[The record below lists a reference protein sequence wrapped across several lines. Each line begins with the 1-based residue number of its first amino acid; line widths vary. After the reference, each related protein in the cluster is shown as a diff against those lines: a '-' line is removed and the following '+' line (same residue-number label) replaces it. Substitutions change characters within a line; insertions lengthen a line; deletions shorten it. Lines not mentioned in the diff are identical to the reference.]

1 MCLDRDGG
9 YDCECSTGYS
19 GNGTYC
25 EGMLASFPFISLCF
39 RAIYPLQI
47 LMSVLVGMI
56 HVISMPHVSTL
67 LVAMTVNVCQVSW
80 EMDSIVQVI
89 IMVLT

>member
-1 MCLDRDGG
+1 MKHIGINLCEVGPIDCDTNAMCLDRDGG
-9 YDCECSTGYS
+9 YDCEYMAGYS

-25 EGMLASFPFISLCF
+25 EGF
-39 RAIYPLQI
+39 RAIFPLQI

-67 LVAMTVNVCQVSW
+67 LVAMTVN
-80 EMDSIVQVI
+80 I
-89 IMVLT
+89 